1 MSKTKV
7 LFTTLLISMMVI
19 YFWKSPWS
27 PILDQRIQS
36 KIVSSDI
43 DEAISLLEWRTQYD
57 YDEDRKKEDLWK
69 AAQLSYIRSKNTK
82 RTRRLLE
89 LCLSLPYF
97 THTTQ
102 ARIYLANIT
111 FEQDPKKGVAQW
123 ENALNRDA
131 DYKNADRLWMR
142 IATEYELLMEY
153 DKAIYAWEKSS
164 QYSDVSNMANLALG
178 RLKLK
183 KDPSE
188 ALEHFQKVKNDQF
201 MERTRAAELGEKLAQ
216 WELDKEK

>member
-7 LFTTLLISMMVI
+7 LFTFLLISLMVM

-36 KIVSSDI
+36 KVVSSNI
-43 DEAISLLEWRTQYD
+43 DEAIALLEWRTQYD
-57 YDEDRKKEDLWK
+57 FDENRKKEDLWK
-69 AAQLSYIRSKNTK
+69 AAQLSYIRSDNTK
-82 RTRRLLE
+82 RTQRLLE

-97 THTTQ
+97 AHTTQ
-102 ARIYLANIT
+102 ARIYLGNIT
-111 FEQDPKKGVAQW
+111 FEKEPKKGVALW
-123 ENALNRDA
+123 ENALKRDA
-131 DYKNADRLWMR
+131 DYKDADRLWMR

-164 QYSDVSNMANLALG
+164 QYSSVSHMAHLALG

-183 KDPSE
+183 RDPSE
-188 ALEHFQKVKNDQF
+188 ALKHFQFVKKDQF

-216 WELDKEK
+216 WELDKER